1 MIKKLA
7 PILKNINKD
16 KSWFTISNCLTL
28 SRILLVPFIVA
39 GIFYQKWTLVFYLF
53 LYVSI
58 SDLLD
63 GYLARL
69 LDEGTNLG
77 RILDPVADKL
87 LLVSCFAALAFIRS
101 PSFVVPAWFVF
112 LVLFRELFIML
123 GSFLILLA
131 DFKFEIAPTIW
142 GKLTTFFQI
151 LFIFWIFICG
161 FFQWNPE
168 KTYHVFLALLT
179 VFSVLSLLQ
188 YIKIGLNYLYN
199 LSK

>member
-1 MIKKLA
+1 MNLPNKL
-7 PILKNINKD
+7 
-16 KSWFTISNCLTL
+16 TTL
-28 SRILLVPFIVA
+28 RVVLAFFFMVSLLVDFPFSKSLA
-39 GIFYQKWTLVFYLF
+39 LF
-53 LYVSI
+53 FFSLASFTDMY
-58 SDLLD
+58 D
-63 GYLARL
+63 GVLARKMKL
-69 LDEGTNLG
+69 ESDYGKL
-77 RILDPVADKL
+77 LDPVADKL